1 MSRAMRRDG
10 VNILGRLLFPP
21 YCISCGELL
30 PYDARGGEAVLCRDC
45 RGELELAKLA
55 ECPDCGLPMIDCR
68 CIPPLLQGA
77 GVRRVIRLAA
87 YRPSSSRSCV
97 NRIINNNKRVRNR
110 EGFAFLAA
118 QLAPALRREEV
129 PTDAIV
135 SFCPRSRRA
144 RREHGFDQA
153 EELARQLARV
163 LKLDRSRTLSRRR
176 LAGSRAQKTLGY
188 SARIYNAGQS
198 VGLDGGADVR
208 GRTVI
213 LVDDVITTGATM
225 STCAQLLLGVGAREV
240 IGVCV
245 ATVQS

>member
-1 MSRAMRRDG
+1 MGRDG
-10 VNILGRLLFPP
+10 VNIIGRLLFPP
-21 YCISCGELL
+21 YCISCGDLL
-30 PYDARGGEAVLCRDC
+30 PYNARGGEAVLCREC
-45 RGELELAKLA
+45 RGEFERAKLV
-55 ECPDCGLPMIDCR
+55 ECPVCGLPMIDCR
-68 CIPPLLQGA
+68 CVPPLLHEV
-77 GVRRVIRLAA
+77 GVRLVIRLAA
-87 YRPSSSRSCV
+87 YRPSSTQNCV
-97 NRIINNNKRVRNR
+97 NRIINNNKRMRNR

-118 QLAPALRREEV
+118 QLAPALRRET
-129 PTDAIV
+129 PDDAIV

-163 LKLDRSRTLSRRR
+163 MGLKFGCTLSRRR
-176 LAGSRAQKTLGY
+176 RAGSRAQKTLGY

-198 VGLDGGADVR
+198 VSLDGGADVR

-225 STCAQLLLGVGAREV
+225 STCAQLLLGAGAREV